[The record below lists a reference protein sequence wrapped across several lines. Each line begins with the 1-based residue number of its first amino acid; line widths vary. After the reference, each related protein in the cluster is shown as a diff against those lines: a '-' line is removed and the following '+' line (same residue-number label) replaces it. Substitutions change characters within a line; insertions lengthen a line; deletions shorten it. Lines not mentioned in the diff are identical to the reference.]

1 MFDIQ
6 EELKKLPDQP
16 GVYLMK
22 NENNEVIYVGKAVN
36 LKNRVRQYFQ
46 SSRNHSI
53 KVKKMVENIA
63 SFEYIITSTE
73 VEALV
78 LECNLIKKYT
88 PKYNIRLK
96 DDKNYP
102 YIKIDIQNAFP
113 RVKVVRQM
121 KKDQSK
127 YFGPYTDVQA
137 MWELVDIIKKTWKL
151 RTCNR
156 DLPKDINKE
165 RPCLNYH
172 IGQCDAPCAGNISSK
187 EYHAMIDDV
196 IAFLN
201 GKYKD
206 VLKKLEDE
214 MQKASEDMLFE
225 KAALIR
231 DQIKAIQKVE
241 QKQAAVSHSMED
253 QDVIAYARNM
263 QDTLMQIYF
272 VRGGKLVGR
281 EHFYLQNTEEE
292 ETEDIFRDFIMQF
305 YADAVFIPKE
315 IIVEKTPTESQVLE
329 EFLSLKKGS
338 KVTLKLPQKGT
349 KYNLLELASKNASL
363 TLNQFGEQMK
373 REQQKTLGALK
384 EIQEA
389 LGIQNSLHRIEAFDI
404 SNTQGIESVAGMVVF
419 EDGKPKRSDY
429 RKFKIKTI
437 SGPDDYGSI
446 QEVIE
451 RRILRLQKEQGETS
465 FAKIPDMIFI
475 DGGKGQISSVKK
487 VMEKYAVDIPVC
499 GMVKDDR
506 HRTRGLIFEGEEVA
520 LPTGTEGFKLLTRI
534 QDEVHRFSIEYHRK
548 LRGKTQVKSI
558 LDDIEGIG
566 PKRKQLLM
574 KHFKTMDQIKAASL
588 EELEKVEG
596 ISKPVAAK
604 IYKFFHGN
612 Y

>member
-1 MFDIQ
+1 MFDIN
-6 EELKKLPDQP
+6 EELKKLPDSP

-22 NENNEVIYVGKAVN
+22 NEKNEIIYVGKAIS

-53 KVKKMVENIA
+53 KVKKMVENIV
-63 SFEYIITSTE
+63 SFEYIITSSE

-137 MWELVDIIKKTWKL
+137 MWELVDIIKKIWKL

-172 IGQCDAPCAGNISSK
+172 IGQCTAPCAGNISSE
-187 EYHAMIDDV
+187 EYHAMIEDV
-196 IAFLN
+196 ISFLN
-201 GKYKD
+201 GKYKTI
-206 VLKKLEDE
+206 LKKLEEE
-214 MQKASEDMLFE
+214 MHRASEAFLFE
-225 KAALIR
+225 KAATIR
-231 DQIKAIQKVE
+231 DQIKAIQKLE
-241 QKQAAVSHSMED
+241 QKQSAINHSMED
-253 QDVIAYARNM
+253 QDVIAYAKNDL
-263 QDTLMQIYF
+263 DTLMQVYF
-272 VRGGKLVGR
+272 VRAGKLVGR
-281 EHFYLQNTEEE
+281 EHFYLQNTQEE
-292 ETEDIFRDFIMQF
+292 ETEHIFRNFIMQF

-315 IIVEKTPTESQVLE
+315 IIIEKAPEDIKVLE

-338 KVTLKLPQKGT
+338 KVTLKLPQKGV

-363 TLNQFGEQMK
+363 TLNQFGEQLK
-373 REQQKTLGALK
+373 KEQQKTLGALK
-384 EIQEA
+384 EIREA
-389 LGIQNSLHRIEAFDI
+389 LGIQNSLHRIEAYDI
-404 SNTQGIESVAGMVVF
+404 SNTQGIQSVGGMVVF

-429 RKFKIKTI
+429 RKFKIK
-437 SGPDDYGSI
+437 SVVGPNDYGSI
-446 QEVIE
+446 EEVIE

-465 FAKIPDMIFI
+465 FAKMPDVIFI

-487 VMEKYAVDIPVC
+487 VMEKYSIDIPVC

-506 HRTRGLIFEGEEVA
+506 HRTRGLMFEGKEVL
-520 LPTGTEGFKLLTRI
+520 LPIGTEGFKLITRI
-534 QDEVHRFSIEYHRK
+534 QDEVHRFSIDFHRK
-548 LRGKTQVKSI
+548 LRGKTQVQSI
-558 LDDIEGIG
+558 LDDIKGVG
-566 PKRKQLLM
+566 TKRKQILI
-574 KHFKTMDQIKAASL
+574 KHFKGIDQIKAASL
-588 EELEKVEG
+588 EDLEQIEG
-596 ISKPVAAK
+596 ISKDVAAN
-604 IYKFFHGN
+604 IYNFFHEN
-612 Y
+612 K